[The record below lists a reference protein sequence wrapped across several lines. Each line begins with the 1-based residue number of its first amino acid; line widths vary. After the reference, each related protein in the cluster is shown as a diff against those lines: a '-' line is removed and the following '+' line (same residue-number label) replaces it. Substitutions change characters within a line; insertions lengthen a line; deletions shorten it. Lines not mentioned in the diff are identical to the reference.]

1 VNPRVRI
8 GLAIA
13 AAVVGLW
20 LVIDTLWVTDRE
32 AIAAQA
38 AVSISGTSVRRSAPT
53 SSSASITVGTAA
65 DLSAFSASPRPRS
78 IPMRTLVIALQP
90 PAALYLSD

>member
-1 VNPRVRI
+1 
-8 GLAIA
+8 
-13 AAVVGLW
+13 VGGARARNRF
-20 LVIDTLWVTDRE
+20 VTADPASRAGDEVATASVMDRE

-90 PAALYLSD
+90 PAA